1 MNHVPEVDSIGT
13 RAPVGHS
20 VSGNKKGGEQEQELA
35 ENGTETP
42 QSEFMRS

>member
-20 VSGNKKGGEQEQELA
+20 VSGNKRGGGGA
-35 ENGTETP
+35 GAGAGRKWDRDTP
-42 QSEFMRS
+42 E